1 MHQTKLKVLRLV
13 QYRLLWFLIKEI
25 VINRSLMN
33 KTLVFSDASLN
44 QSSILRLRQ
53 PVSHMKETKTYKK
66 ILKKIKKENM
76 CILHCWG
83 VSGSGKSQIVRK
95 LAERFPFTYNDK
107 RSSSKNVIKWHIQ
120 CKDSRHDVN
129 KELQKLTDELFKNAH
144 IQNKETYQSIK
155 DGLNDNV
162 CDMLVETLLLCSFP
176 VLIIVEDPDPDS
188 YEEKQNIKL
197 LQDFLRK
204 LSRSSLEPEGKPT
217 MHFYVTSNTGN
228 PILIED
234 EANRMSIY
242 KKEIVTGFDESEA
255 LEYLLSND
263 KPNKES
269 ATKIFQLFSGIPL
282 GLQAA
287 KGYCDDARINYS
299 DYLHLLQDT
308 EYEIIRDEEEAITKE
323 FGDCAKHVFQAIVL
337 PFIPTD
343 EDYIACLHWKILL
356 CLSYFNYDRI
366 PRFAVEYCYSLL
378 RESKVKKTNI
388 MNKADVGKLITKLLD
403 HDMCSET
410 DKEEITFH
418 KGVSIAF
425 RLNRHS
431 ALYKPFSP
439 LKKTIEIMCGLV
451 SKDMRK
457 TSHSNQM
464 HQLRRHVQ
472 TLLNHIENEKE
483 ILRDENSTLLKALTS
498 YLYETAAAIMLN
510 ESPALFLKLSGEFFE
525 KALELVWDNLE
536 QLEYKNKEFD
546 PNLAKEI
553 VSKSQEKGA
562 MLPNSFTIEYA
573 SKLEMHFDDK
583 EINFLKSKSSSMH
596 SFKEVEKLIKSKES
610 NKLLLEEMQKCKL
623 FLPNE
628 DYAHIFYAERVA
640 SILHSYSRLVLY
652 ADLNEARQYD
662 KKCSWMN
669 WLSKC
674 IAVECRTA
682 CNVSLLVER
691 LSQTGGLIPIVLK
704 LKKTSVDDNVKALEF
719 CKSSLSTKTEN
730 TEMYENGMLKKVFGP
745 SELITRIV
753 LLRSITRINARLLKS
768 TDYEVDVVDADKNCN
783 DLFEISVENWKEISS
798 CTLCFIYCAKY
809 YAARNNFEQAVKCY
823 VKFFEIKSE
832 ESFKVRFNVLCWA
845 VYNYARSVHYFDAQD
860 LFRNATEKCE
870 LVLNRPEKMSE
881 GLRGKLNSLCQR
893 LKQ

>member
-1 MHQTKLKVLRLV
+1 
-13 QYRLLWFLIKEI
+13 
-25 VINRSLMN
+25 MN
-33 KTLVFSDASLN
+33 KIFVVPDAFSDPSPI
-44 QSSILRLRQ
+44 SRLRQ
-53 PVSHMKETKTYKK
+53 PISHMKETKTYKK
-66 ILKKIKKENM
+66 IFKKIEEQNM

-83 VSGSGKSQIVRK
+83 VAGSGKSQIVRK
-95 LAERFPFTYNDK
+95 LAESFPFTFDDK
-107 RSSSKNVIKWHIQ
+107 KSPSKNVIKWHIQ
-120 CKDSRHDVN
+120 CKDSEHDVN

-155 DGLNDNV
+155 DGLNDNE
-162 CDMLVETLLLCSFP
+162 CDMLIQTLLSCSFP

-188 YEEKQNIKL
+188 HKEKKL
-197 LQDFLRK
+197 LEDFLRK
-204 LSRSSLEPEGKPT
+204 LFHSSLEPRFKPT
-217 MHFYVTSNTGN
+217 MHFYITSRTGN
-228 PILIED
+228 PILKED
-234 EANRMSIY
+234 ETNCMSIY
-242 KKEIVTGFDESEA
+242 KKEKVTGFNKSEA
-255 LEYLLSND
+255 LEYLLSNN
-263 KPNKES
+263 KPNEES
-269 ATKIFQLFSGIPL
+269 ATRIFQRFSGVPL

-287 KGYCDDARINYS
+287 KGYCDDTRIDYN
-299 DYLHLLQDT
+299 DYLKLLQDT
-308 EYEIIRDEEEAITKE
+308 EYDIIRDEEEAITRE
-323 FGDCAKHVFQAIVL
+323 FGDSAKHVFQAIVL
-337 PFIPTD
+337 PFIPSD
-343 EDYIACLHWKILL
+343 ECDNTACLHWKILS

-366 PRFAVEYCYSLL
+366 PRLAVEYCCNLL
-378 RESKVKKTNI
+378 RESKVKKPNI
-388 MNKADVGKLITKLLD
+388 MNKADVGKLVTKLLD

-410 DKEEITFH
+410 NEKEITFH
-418 KGVSIAF
+418 EVVSNAF

-431 ALYKPFSP
+431 ALSKPFSP
-439 LKKTIEIMCGLV
+439 LKKAIEIMSGLI

-457 TSHSNQM
+457 KLHSDQM

-472 TLLNHIENEKE
+472 TLLYHIEKEKE
-483 ILRDENSTLLKALTS
+483 ILQDENSTLLKALTS
-498 YLYETAAAIMLN
+498 HLYETAAAIMLN
-510 ESPALFLKLSGEFFE
+510 ESPLFLKLSGEFFD
-525 KALELVWDNLE
+525 KALKLVWDNLE
-536 QLEYKNKEFD
+536 QLELEYKDKEYD
-546 PNLAKEI
+546 SNLAKKI
-553 VSKSQEKGA
+553 VAKSQEKGS
-562 MLPNSFTIEYA
+562 MLPKCFTIDYA
-573 SKLEMHFDDK
+573 SKLEMCFDDK
-583 EINFLKSKSSSMH
+583 EINFFKSKSSSMCC
-596 SFKEVEKLIKSKES
+596 FREVEKLIKSKES

-652 ADLNEARQYD
+652 ADLYEARQYD
-662 KKCSWMN
+662 KNCIWMT
-669 WLSKC
+669 WLSNS
-674 IAVECRTA
+674 IAAECRTA

-704 LKKTSVDDNVKALEF
+704 LKKTSVDDIVKALEF

-730 TEMYENGMLKKVFGP
+730 TEMYENGMLKEVFGP

-881 GLRGKLNSLCQR
+881 DLRGKLNSLCQR

>member
-1 MHQTKLKVLRLV
+1 MKKNYDNKRMDLFNNRTSPINAPILRLV
-13 QYRLLWFLIKEI
+13 QYRLLWFLIKEF

-33 KTLVFSDASLN
+33 KTLVFPDASLN
-44 QSSILRLRQ
+44 QSPISRLRQ

-66 ILKKIKKENM
+66 ILKKIKEENM

-95 LAERFPFTYNDK
+95 LAESFPFTYNDK
-107 RSSSKNVIKWHIQ
+107 KSSSKNVIKWHIQ

-129 KELQKLTDELFKNAH
+129 KELQKLTDELFKNAY

-162 CDMLVETLLLCSFP
+162 CDMLVQTLLLCSFP

-188 YEEKQNIKL
+188 CEEKQNIKL

-204 LSRSSLEPEGKPT
+204 LSRSSLELVNKPT
-217 MHFYVTSNTGN
+217 MHFYVTSRTGN
-228 PILIED
+228 PILKED
-234 EANRMSIY
+234 EANPMSIY
-242 KKEIVTGFDESEA
+242 KKEIVTGFDVSEA

-269 ATKIFQLFSGIPL
+269 ATKIFQLFNGIPL

-299 DYLHLLQDT
+299 DYLHLLQAT
-308 EYEIIRDEEEAITKE
+308 EYDIIRDEEEAITKE
-323 FGDCAKHVFQAIVL
+323 FGDSAKHVFQAIVL
-337 PFIPTD
+337 PFIPSD
-343 EDYIACLHWKILL
+343 EDYTACLHWKILL

-378 RESKVKKTNI
+378 HESKVKKTSI
-388 MNKADVGKLITKLLD
+388 MNKADVGKLVTKLLE

-410 DKEEITFH
+410 DKKEITFH

-431 ALYKPFSP
+431 ALPKPFSP
-439 LKKTIEIMCGLV
+439 LKKTIEIMSGLV

-457 TSHSNQM
+457 TSHSDQM

-472 TLLNHIENEKE
+472 TLLNHIGNEKE
-483 ILRDENSTLLKALTS
+483 ILQGENSTLLKALTS
-498 YLYETAAAIMLN
+498 HLYETVAAIMLN
-510 ESPALFLKLSGEFFE
+510 ESPALFLNLSREFFD
-525 KALELVWDNLE
+525 KALELVWDNLK
-536 QLEYKNKEFD
+536 QLKYKDEEFD

-553 VSKSQEKGA
+553 VAKSREKGS
-562 MLPNSFTIEYA
+562 MLPNGFTIDYA
-573 SKLEMHFDDK
+573 SKLEMHFDNK

-596 SFKEVEKLIKSKES
+596 SSKEFEKLIKSKEN

-628 DYAHIFYAERVA
+628 DYAHIFYAERIA

-662 KKCSWMN
+662 KKFIWMN
-669 WLSKC
+669 QLSNC
-674 IAVECRTA
+674 IAAECRTA

-730 TEMYENGMLKKVFGP
+730 TDIYENGMLKEVFGP
-745 SELITRIV
+745 SKIITRLV
-753 LLRSITRINARLLKS
+753 LLRSITRVNARLLKS

-783 DLFEISVENWKEISS
+783 DLFELSVENWKEISS

-809 YAARNNFEQAVKCY
+809 YAARNNFEQAVKCFD
-823 VKFFEIKSE
+823 KFFEITSE

-845 VYNYARSVHYFDAQD
+845 VYNYA
-860 LFRNATEKCE
+860 
-870 LVLNRPEKMSE
+870 
-881 GLRGKLNSLCQR
+881 
-893 LKQ
+893 